1 MRRTAPLLA
10 LAAAL
15 PAIFGAAVPARA
27 DLNLFGDYY
36 SNIPRAVEKGDA
48 PTVQR
53 LLADGVNPQQLDEK
67 DRTGLIVAALTGNLQ
82 IFAMLMK
89 AGARLDIPDPLGN
102 TPLHYA
108 ADRNRA
114 EMVKLMLAL
123 HAPIDA
129 ENKGGITPLM
139 MAASHGNVEVVEM
152 LLAAGANPKKNDYTG
167 RDALGWAR
175 DSRKPNVVNAI
186 EHAATVTTKH

>member
-1 MRRTAPLLA
+1 MRRTTLLLA

-15 PAIFGAAVPARA
+15 PSMVGAAPARA

-36 SNIPRAVEKGDA
+36 SNIPRAVEQGDA
-48 PTVQR
+48 ATVQR
-53 LLADGVNPQQLDEK
+53 LLADNVNPQQLDEK
-67 DRTGLIVAALTGNLQ
+67 NRTGLIVAALTGNMQ
-82 IFAMLMK
+82 IFAILMK

-123 HAPIDA
+123 HAPVDA

-175 DSRKPNVVNAI
+175 DSRKPNVINAI

>member
-1 MRRTAPLLA
+1 MRRTALLLA

-15 PAIFGAAVPARA
+15 PSAFAAVPARA

-36 SNIPRAVEKGDA
+36 SNIPRAVEQGDA
-48 PTVQR
+48 GTVQR

-67 DRTGLIVAALTGNLQ
+67 NRTGLVVAALTGNLQ

-152 LLAAGANPKKNDYTG
+152 LLAGGANPKKNDYTG

-186 EHAATVTTKH
+186 EHAAAVAPKR